1 SEDRIFIVTTKDQV
15 KLMKQ
20 ELPEIG
26 EGNIIAEPCGKNT
39 APCIGLGALFIG
51 RKDPDAVMGVF
62 PSDHLIRNL
71 ENFKNAISLGEKI
84 AKDSGVLVTFGTKPV
99 RPETGYGYIQ
109 FCKQEEEEGVYR
121 VKTFAEK
128 PHLSAAKRFMAS
140 GDFLWNSGIF
150 LWKVASILKE
160 IEDSLPELYDSLMQI
175 DAAIDTP
182 DYQKVLKKAYAQ
194 IRSESIDY
202 GVMEKSQNVYV
213 VRADFEWNDMG
224 SWESVYEVSRKDEN
238 RNVLDGE
245 TLCLDTKGS
254 LIYTTNKLVATIGLS
269 DIIVINTK
277 DVTLIAKKGRS
288 QEVKQVVESLARD
301 GRKKYL

>member
-1 SEDRIFIVTTKDQV
+1 MFIWTI
-15 KLMKQ
+15 
-20 ELPEIG
+20 E
-26 EGNIIAEPCGKNT
+26 
-39 APCIGLGALFIG
+39 
-51 RKDPDAVMGVF
+51 
-62 PSDHLIRNL
+62 
-71 ENFKNAISLGEKI
+71 
-84 AKDSGVLVTFGTKPV
+84 
-99 RPETGYGYIQ
+99 
-109 FCKQEEEEGVYR
+109 
-121 VKTFAEK
+121 
-128 PHLSAAKRFMAS
+128 
-140 GDFLWNSGIF
+140 
-150 LWKVASILKE
+150 SILKA
-160 IEDSLPELYDSLMQI
+160 IEEHMPELFKGLETIRGSLG
-175 DAAIDTP
+175 TP
-182 DYQKVLKKAYAQ
+182 REAEVIGKVFRGLKS
-194 IRSESIDY
+194 ISIDY